1 MKFYSG
7 KGDGGTTTLF
17 GSGKRIPKTDKIFAA
32 LGALD
37 ELNSYLGIC
46 KVLSKDKKIIR
57 ALNEVQENL
66 FTLQADVANV
76 RNRASNKFGDPKLGK
91 EKIKNLEKVTND
103 FGNAVG
109 IITKFTLSGGTLLSA
124 HLDYAR
130 ALTRKTERE
139 IINLGSRD
147 LSKINITYLN
157 RLSSLLFVLAR
168 YANKKAGKKEKNPK
182 YK

>member
-1 MKFYSG
+1 MRFYSG

-17 GSGKRIPKTDKIFAA
+17 GSGKRLPKTDKVFEA

-46 KVLSKDKKIIR
+46 VSLAHDKNIKNT
-57 ALNEVQENL
+57 LKEVQENL
-66 FTLQADVANV
+66 FILQAELGDAKVKPIGRKKLEILEKTTDN
-76 RNRASNKFGDPKLGK
+76 FGD
-91 EKIKNLEKVTND
+91 
-103 FGNAVG
+103 AVG
-109 IITKFTLSGGTLLSA
+109 VITKFTLSGGSPLSA

-130 ALTRKTERE
+130 TLARRAERKVLEARFPTFGNPEW
-139 IINLGSRD
+139 NLA
-147 LSKINITYLN
+147 YLN

-168 YANKKAGKKEKNPK
+168 YVNKKSRIKEKNPK